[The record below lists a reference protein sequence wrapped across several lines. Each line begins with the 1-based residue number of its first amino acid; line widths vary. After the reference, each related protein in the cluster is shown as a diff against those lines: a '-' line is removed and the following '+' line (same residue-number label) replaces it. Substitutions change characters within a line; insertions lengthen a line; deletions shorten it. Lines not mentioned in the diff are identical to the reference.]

1 MPGISLISNFDVN
14 APFPIDSRL
23 VVDDITARN
32 NIVWL
37 YEGLKVYVLSERQSY
52 IYQDSTWRVE
62 YNGIYGGSGSLPG
75 NVSVDFGSFSNTV
88 GTTSNYFQYEVDS
101 QGSYTYLQNQF
112 LRHTVASSGQTD
124 AWQGIEFRQQLKY
137 NRGTGLTD
145 SSYISYNPKSVLGG
159 ISFGTGDSI
168 TNPVSERMVITG
180 DGKVGISTNAP
191 RGVLQIGSYSTT
203 NELPLVFDI
212 RTARGSS
219 IGYNWYYTTTDNA
232 FDNSKGSSRLSF
244 NSSGFT
250 ILNRAA
256 GSLVS
261 TITDSFHVS
270 STTGNVGLK
279 TLDPKGI
286 LQIGTDTTTRKPLVF
301 HNETNATIGYNWY
314 FDVITD
320 NVFDTAKPSFNINFE
335 QTGGLNIKTRPA
347 NSSVTAFTSSVF
359 VNSRDNRVGVNTIL
373 PGYTLDVNGV
383 INGRTDIYAVKDI
396 KAGDKI
402 ETTNGY
408 FFKNSTVAKIS
419 STNNIITFIADTGD
433 NFTMTTTQN
442 ISPKNL
448 RVVTSDLIIYAGL
461 FSDNSRHTKGLIF
474 EAGSGQGSGIY
485 HYQGL
490 QSNADM
496 GISVLSKFNGQDRE
510 SLRISEGGKRVQI
523 GVPSNVN
530 TTHDLNS
537 GSQIDTI
544 NNLHNLITIPKT
556 VNSYSDLLHSGTF
569 TYNYSSTV
577 TIYQWWVRVGRIA
590 HVYFFVTGTAVN
602 IHSFNIRTPIRP
614 ISDAVGSWIGY
625 SNSPLSTT
633 NGFIKFFNNDFIVV
647 NNNIDAQPAQPTFI
661 DKMTGNYTIE
671 IQ

>member
-23 VVDDITARN
+23 VVNDITARN

-101 QGSYTYLQNQF
+101 LGSYTYLQNQF
-112 LRHTVASSGQTD
+112 LRHTAASSVQTD

-159 ISFGTGDSI
+159 ISFGTGDSL

-180 DGKVGISTNAP
+180 DGKVGISTNDP
-191 RGVLQIGSYSTT
+191 KSVLQIGSYSTT

-219 IGYNWYYTTTDNA
+219 IAYNWWYGTSDNF
-232 FDNSKGSSRLSF
+232 FDQNKGSSRLSF
-244 NSSGFT
+244 TTDGFT

-261 TITDSFHVS
+261 TITHSFHVS
-270 STTGNVGLK
+270 STNGNVGIK
-279 TLDPKGI
+279 TLDPKEI
-286 LQIGTDTTTRKPLVF
+286 LQIGSFPTTDARPLVI
-301 HNETNATIGYNWY
+301 HRGGSSVIGYNWY
-314 FDVITD
+314 YT
-320 NVFDTAKPSFNINFE
+320 NQNEVFDPTHGSTKLT
-335 QTGGLNIKTRPA
+335 QTNGKFWIQN
-347 NSSVTAFTSSVF
+347 
-359 VNSRDNRVGVNTIL
+359 RDANRVAADYVDTIYTTPESGGRVGIL
-373 PGYTLDVNGV
+373 NSNPGYALDVNGV
-383 INGRTDIYAVKDI
+383 IYSRTDIYAVRDI

-419 STNNIITFIADTGD
+419 STNNIITFIADTGN

-442 ISPKNL
+442 ISPKN
-448 RVVTSDLIIYAGL
+448 
-461 FSDNSRHTKGLIF
+461 F
-474 EAGSGQGSGIY
+474 
-485 HYQGL
+485 
-490 QSNADM
+490 
-496 GISVLSKFNGQDRE
+496 
-510 SLRISEGGKRVQI
+510 
-523 GVPSNVN
+523 
-530 TTHDLNS
+530 
-537 GSQIDTI
+537 
-544 NNLHNLITIPKT
+544 
-556 VNSYSDLLHSGTF
+556 
-569 TYNYSSTV
+569 
-577 TIYQWWVRVGRIA
+577 
-590 HVYFFVTGTAVN
+590 
-602 IHSFNIRTPIRP
+602 
-614 ISDAVGSWIGY
+614 
-625 SNSPLSTT
+625 
-633 NGFIKFFNNDFIVV
+633 
-647 NNNIDAQPAQPTFI
+647 
-661 DKMTGNYTIE
+661 
-671 IQ
+671 